1 MPNLGN
7 STSGY
12 HFPANDPGEVEQYYL
27 QVHGIMDSMLR
38 YLYKV
43 TWFTTGSGG
52 QLLDVDIRVD
62 YSTQSSDFFDSDVE
76 LDHPL

>member
-1 MPNLGN
+1 
-7 STSGY
+7 
-12 HFPANDPGEVEQYYL
+12 
-27 QVHGIMDSMLR
+27 
-38 YLYKV
+38 V